1 VSSLPVE
8 IYSLLVPLADGRLV
22 IPRACVAE
30 VIGYQVP
37 AEMTGAPPWYLGVI
51 TWNGRPVPL
60 VSFEGLNGQSIPP
73 ASARSRIV
81 ILHALGTRLEGGC
94 LALMSQGFPQ
104 LVRIGPEVVKPET
117 QGYPD
122 RGPVLCRVRM
132 INDSPIV
139 PDLERIE
146 QMIADET
153 RAAP

>member
-1 VSSLPVE
+1 MSELPVE

-51 TWNGRPVPL
+51 SWNGRQVPL
-60 VSFEGLNGQSIPP
+60 VSFEGLNGQTIPP
-73 ASARSRIV
+73 AAGRSRIV
-81 ILHALGTRLEGGC
+81 VVHALGTRLEGGC

-117 QGYPD
+117 QSYPD

-153 RAAP
+153 RVTP